1 MNQKKI
7 LKINL
12 FQLKMN
18 SARQEILDKLRKVT
32 LSEPENKPDFDA
44 PVYHSVDLPL
54 EKAFKENL
62 EKVNGSVHLFAS
74 EPALL
79 EALKQFLTQ
88 YNINQICCTEDKLQ
102 EKLTSFE
109 ISYQNCTE
117 IPDSIEV
124 GITGCEFLIA
134 HTGSVMV
141 SSAQK
146 SGRQMFVYP
155 PVHIIVAQKTQLVPY
170 LEDAYSGIVN
180 KYAKNLPSQI
190 TLITGPSRTAD
201 IEKTLILGAHGPGEV
216 HVFLA

>member
-1 MNQKKI
+1 
-7 LKINL
+7 
-12 FQLKMN
+12 MN
-18 SARQEILDKLRKVT
+18 SARQEILEKLRKVT
-32 LSEPENKPDFDA
+32 LSEPENEPDFDT
-44 PVYHSVDLPL
+44 PVYHSIDVPL
-54 EKAFKENL
+54 EEAFKQNL
-62 EKVNGSVHLFAS
+62 EKVNGSVHLFPS
-74 EPALL
+74 EPTLL

-88 YNINQICCTEDKLQ
+88 YNINQICCNEDVLQ

-117 IPDSIEV
+117 IPESIEV

-146 SGRQMFVYP
+146 GGRQIFVYP
-155 PVHIIVAQKTQLVPY
+155 PVHIVVAKKSQLVPY
-170 LEDAYSGIVN
+170 LEEAYSGLIN
-180 KYAKNLPSQI
+180 KYANNLPSQI

-201 IEKTLILGAHGPGEV
+201 IEKTLILGAHGPREV